1 MAEFSTGVTTLL
13 ARMDTNPSEFFDGA
27 YKWSF
32 LNADWVKTILTEAE
46 EAALNNKLTEVRR
59 IAFDQMV
66 MQTLLDS
73 EAEEPRVRQMVSLTS
88 NSQMAL
94 QGSSLMSSMTK
105 LELAKLQQQ
114 QRMQNQY
121 ANATQNMYPSG
132 TTTGRL
138 SGVWG
143 ENPSA
148 SNSTTGR
155 FNGV

>member
-32 LNADWVKTILTEAE
+32 FTAEWVKDILTDDEKTAIS
-46 EAALNNKLTEVRR
+46 NKLTEVRR

-73 EAEEPRVRQMVSLTS
+73 EAERESRLGLG
-88 NSQMAL
+88 NKAKMAL
-94 QGSSLMSSMTK
+94 QGSSLVTPMTTF
-105 LELAKLQQQ
+105 EQQLQ

-121 ANATQNMYPSG
+121 ANAALNAAQSQYANAAQSMYPNG
-132 TTTGRL
+132 TGTAT
-138 SGVWG
+138 S
-143 ENPSA
+143 
-148 SNSTTGR
+148 R
-155 FNGV
+155 FSSK

>member
-32 LNADWVKTILTEAE
+32 INAEWVNKALTEAE
-46 EAALNNKLTEVRR
+46 QIAIDNKLTEVRR

-73 EAEEPRVRQMVSLTS
+73 EAEREARLGLG
-88 NSQMAL
+88 NKAKMAL
-94 QGSSLMSSMTK
+94 QGSSLVTPMTTFEQQ
-105 LELAKLQQQ
+105 LQQ

-121 ANATQNMYPSG
+121 ANAAQSMYPNG
-132 TTTGRL
+132 TGTAT
-138 SGVWG
+138 S
-143 ENPSA
+143 
-148 SNSTTGR
+148 R
-155 FNGV
+155 FSSK

>member
-59 IAFDQMV
+59 IAFDRMV

-73 EAEEPRVRQMVSLTS
+73 EAEGDLQGLPVRSAKGKITNMAHP
-88 NSQMAL
+88 SQMAQ
-94 QGSSLMSSMTK
+94 QGSSLMNSVY
-105 LELAKLQQQ
+105 ANVVNQQQ
-114 QRMQNQY
+114 IQNAAQSAY
-121 ANATQNMYPSG
+121 ANAYAKETQNIYPSG
-132 TTTGRL
+132 GTK
-138 SGVWG
+138 
-143 ENPSA
+143 
-148 SNSTTGR
+148 
-155 FNGV
+155 

>member
-59 IAFDQMV
+59 VAFDQMV
-66 MQTLLDS
+66 MQTLLGI
-73 EAEEPRVRQMVSLTS
+73 EEPHVRQMIPLTS
-88 NSQMAL
+88 NPQMAL

-105 LELAKLQQQ
+105 AELQQ
-114 QRMQNQY
+114 MQNQY
-121 ANATQNMYPSG
+121 GNALG
-132 TTTGRL
+132 
-138 SGVWG
+138 
-143 ENPSA
+143 
-148 SNSTTGR
+148 SNSALGSKL
-155 FNGV
+155 F

>member
-59 IAFDQMV
+59 VAFDQMV
-66 MQTLLDS
+66 MQTLL
-73 EAEEPRVRQMVSLTS
+73 EIEEPHVRQMVSLTS
-88 NSQMAL
+88 NPQMAL

-105 LELAKLQQQ
+105 SELQQMRALNQ
-114 QRMQNQY
+114 QNHAQY
-121 ANATQNMYPSG
+121 ANAVQNTYPSG
-132 TTTGRL
+132 TTTGR
-138 SGVWG
+138 
-143 ENPSA
+143 
-148 SNSTTGR
+148 

>member
-32 LNADWVKTILTEAE
+32 LTAEWVKDILTDDEKTAIS
-46 EAALNNKLTEVRR
+46 NKLTEVRR

-73 EAEEPRVRQMVSLTS
+73 EAERESRLGLG
-88 NSQMAL
+88 NKAKMAL
-94 QGSSLMSSMTK
+94 QGSSLVTPMTTF
-105 LELAKLQQQ
+105 EQQLQQQ

-121 ANATQNMYPSG
+121 ANATALNTAQNPYANAAQSMYPNG
-132 TTTGRL
+132 TGTAT
-138 SGVWG
+138 S
-143 ENPSA
+143 
-148 SNSTTGR
+148 R
-155 FNGV
+155 FSSK

>member
-32 LNADWVKTILTEAE
+32 FTAEGVKDILTDDEKTAIS
-46 EAALNNKLTEVRR
+46 NKLTEVRR

-73 EAEEPRVRQMVSLTS
+73 EAERESRLGLG
-88 NSQMAL
+88 NKAKMAL
-94 QGSSLMSSMTK
+94 QGSSLVTPMTTF
-105 LELAKLQQQ
+105 EQQLQ

-121 ANATQNMYPSG
+121 ANAALNAAQSQYANAAQSMYPNG
-132 TTTGRL
+132 TGTAT
-138 SGVWG
+138 S
-143 ENPSA
+143 
-148 SNSTTGR
+148 R
-155 FNGV
+155 FSSK

>member
-59 IAFDQMV
+59 IAFDRMV

-73 EAEEPRVRQMVSLTS
+73 EAEGDLQGLPVRSAKGKITNMAHP
-88 NSQMAL
+88 SQMAQ
-94 QGSSLMSSMTK
+94 QGSSLMNSVYASVNAQNAMAGITSAANPALNSINPYLTGGSSK
-105 LELAKLQQQ
+105 
-114 QRMQNQY
+114 
-121 ANATQNMYPSG
+121 
-132 TTTGRL
+132 
-138 SGVWG
+138 
-143 ENPSA
+143 
-148 SNSTTGR
+148 
-155 FNGV
+155 

>member
-32 LNADWVKTILTEAE
+32 LNAEWVKTILTEAE

-73 EAEEPRVRQMVSLTS
+73 EAEGDSRLGRATAQKGKINTILSS
-88 NSQMAL
+88 AQMAQ
-94 QGSSLMSSMTK
+94 QGSSLIN
-105 LELAKLQQQ
+105 QQQ
-114 QRMQNQY
+114 LQNAMAGITSA
-121 ANATQNMYPSG
+121 ANPALNIYPGSWVE
-132 TTTGRL
+132 TK
-138 SGVWG
+138 
-143 ENPSA
+143 
-148 SNSTTGR
+148 
-155 FNGV
+155 

>member
-32 LNADWVKTILTEAE
+32 INAEWVNKALTEAE
-46 EAALNNKLTEVRR
+46 QIAIDNKLTEVRR

-73 EAEEPRVRQMVSLTS
+73 EAERESRLGLG
-88 NSQMAL
+88 NKAKMAL
-94 QGSSLMSSMTK
+94 QGSSLVTPMTTFEQQ
-105 LELAKLQQQ
+105 LQQ

-121 ANATQNMYPSG
+121 ANAAQSMYSNG
-132 TTTGRL
+132 TGTAT
-138 SGVWG
+138 S
-143 ENPSA
+143 
-148 SNSTTGR
+148 R
-155 FNGV
+155 FSSK

>member
-32 LNADWVKTILTEAE
+32 LTAEWVKDILTDDEKTAIS
-46 EAALNNKLTEVRR
+46 NKLTEVRR

-73 EAEEPRVRQMVSLTS
+73 EAERESRLGLG
-88 NSQMAL
+88 NKAKMAL
-94 QGSSLMSSMTK
+94 QGSLLVTPMTTF
-105 LELAKLQQQ
+105 EQQLQ

-121 ANATQNMYPSG
+121 ANAAQNACVQ
-132 TTTGRL
+132 
-138 SGVWG
+138 GVSPGSWSEATNG
-143 ENPSA
+143 SI
-148 SNSTTGR
+148 TGR
-155 FNGV
+155 FGAK